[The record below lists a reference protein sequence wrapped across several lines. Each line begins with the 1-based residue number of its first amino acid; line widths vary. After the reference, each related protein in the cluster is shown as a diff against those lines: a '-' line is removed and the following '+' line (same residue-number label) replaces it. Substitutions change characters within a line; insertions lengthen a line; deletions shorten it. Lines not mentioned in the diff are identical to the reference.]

1 MFNWLEKI
9 IETVRNLNLSVDKYK
24 KDTIIQSLPSLT
36 YVNRAKKCIEEN
48 KLKEAE
54 NILNEALELPQ
65 EDALVYKYLGII
77 AEKTNRLDDA
87 LRAYKKSANI
97 NNQDK
102 DIWRKLGFAYVNC
115 NLCED
120 AEKAFENANKIAPS
134 NTDTFTGWGMALMK
148 QKRYSEA
155 HEKFIEASK
164 INKYNFM
171 AILLAA
177 IMEVRL
183 ERFDDA
189 EAKLNFLANVSPNES
204 NNYEYANLK
213 YIRGDYKS
221 AVHYAKKALEF
232 NQNMLP
238 VYLLLGRVY
247 TIWREEANALNAFE
261 EAFKREL
268 VTPNLFYEWGVSL
281 QKFERYEEAKEKFQ
295 KILELTPDEDDA
307 AGGIELC
314 NAVLAD
320 AAEAEKILL
329 VLIEKNPENYLAQK
343 GMAFAKFKKGEFE
356 DAVDAFKKVLKQEP
370 ADVINY
376 YYIALAYKNL
386 SNDILT
392 KEYFEHS
399 LKEYPEHVKSYIDYA
414 DYLIEK
420 GNFAEA
426 QRKLRRAL
434 KNNENNLDIL
444 NLLFHVS
451 YVLVKEKVCE
461 YNVKET
467 LSIADKIYLIDK
479 EAFRYEDEKADLVK
493 IINS

>member
-9 IETVRNLNLSVDKYK
+9 IDTVRNLNLSVDKYK

-48 KLKEAE
+48 NLKEAE

-87 LRAYKKSANI
+87 LRAYKKSAKI
-97 NNQDK
+97 NAQDR

-120 AEKAFENANKIAPS
+120 AEKVFENANKIAPS

-171 AILLAA
+171 SILLAA

-183 ERFDDA
+183 ERYDDA

-221 AVHYAKKALEF
+221 AVHYANKALEY
-232 NQNMLP
+232 NKNMLP

-247 TIWREEANALNAFE
+247 TIWRDEANALNAFE
-261 EAFKREL
+261 EALKREL
-268 VTPNLFYEWGVSL
+268 INPNLFYEWGISL
-281 QKFERYEEAKEKFQ
+281 QKFERYDDAKEKFL
-295 KILELTPDEDDA
+295 KILELTPDEKDA
-307 AGGIELC
+307 IAGVELC
-314 NAVLAD
+314 NAAYGNAD
-320 AAEAEKILL
+320 EAKIGLEKIL
-329 VLIEKNPENYLAQK
+329 EENPECYLAVK
-343 GMAFAKFKKGEFE
+343 GMALANYNTGMYEE
-356 DAVDAFKKVLKQEP
+356 AVEGFKKVLNIEP
-370 ADVINY
+370 SDVINY
-376 YYIALAYKNL
+376 YYISMAYKNI

-399 LKEYPEHVKSYIDYA
+399 LKENPEHVKSYIDYSL
-414 DYLIEK
+414 YLIDRSD
-420 GNFAEA
+420 FAEA

-434 KNNENNLDIL
+434 KNNENNLEIL

-467 LSIADKIYLIDK
+467 LSIADKIYSIDK
-479 EAFRYEDEKADLVK
+479 ESFRYEDEKADLVK

>member
-9 IETVRNLNLSVDKYK
+9 IETIRNLNLSVDKYK

-48 KLKEAE
+48 NLKEAE

-87 LRAYKKSANI
+87 LRAYKKSAKI
-97 NNQDK
+97 NAQDK
-102 DIWRKLGFAYVNC
+102 DIWRRLGFAYVNC
-115 NLCED
+115 NLCEE
-120 AEKAFENANKIAPS
+120 AEKAFENANKITPS

-155 HEKFIEASK
+155 HEKFVEASK

-171 AILLAA
+171 SILLAA

-183 ERFDDA
+183 ERYDDA

-221 AVHYAKKALEF
+221 AVHYANKALEY
-232 NQNMLP
+232 NKNMLP

-261 EAFKREL
+261 EALKREL
-268 VTPNLFYEWGVSL
+268 INPNLFYEWGISL
-281 QKFERYEEAKEKFQ
+281 QKFERYAEAKEKFQ
-295 KILELTPDEDDA
+295 KILELTPDEKDA
-307 AGGIELC
+307 AAGAELC
-314 NAVLAD
+314 NA
-320 AAEAEKILL
+320 AAGNAVEAKSALQNIL
-329 VLIEKNPENYLAQK
+329 EENPNCYLAVK
-343 GMAFAKFKKGEFE
+343 GMAFANYNTGLYEEAIEGFK
-356 DAVDAFKKVLKQEP
+356 AVLKQEP
-370 ADVINY
+370 SDVINY
-376 YYIALAYKNL
+376 YYIAMAYKKL

-399 LKEYPEHVKSYIDYA
+399 LKENPEHVKSYIDYSL
-414 DYLIEK
+414 YLIDK
-420 GNFAEA
+420 SDFAEA

-434 KNNENNLDIL
+434 KNNENNLEIL

-467 LSIADKIYLIDK
+467 LSIADKICSIDK
-479 EAFRYEDEKADLVK
+479 VAFKYEDEKADLVK

>member
-1 MFNWLEKI
+1 MSDWIEKI
-9 IETVRNLNLSVDKYK
+9 IETIKNLNLSVDKYK

-36 YVNRAKKCIEEN
+36 YVNRAKKCIEQN
-48 KLKEAE
+48 NFKEAE

-87 LRAYKKSANI
+87 LAAYKKSSKI
-97 NNQDK
+97 NSHDK

-120 AEKAFENANKIAPS
+120 AEKAFENANKISPS
-134 NTDTFTGWGMALMK
+134 NTDTYTGWGMSLMK
-148 QKRYSEA
+148 QKKYSEA

-183 ERFDDA
+183 ERYEDA

-213 YIRGDYKS
+213 YIKGDYKS
-221 AVHYAKKALEF
+221 AVHYAKKALEY
-232 NQNMLP
+232 NKNMLP

-247 TIWREEANALNAFE
+247 TLQLDETNALNAFE
-261 EAFKREL
+261 EAFKRDL
-268 VTPNLFYEWGVSL
+268 IAPNLFYEWGVSL
-281 QKFERYEEAKEKFQ
+281 QKFERFEDAKEKFL
-295 KILELTPDEDDA
+295 KILELTPDEEDA
-307 AGGIELC
+307 IAGLQLC
-314 NAVLAD
+314 NAVTGD
-320 AAEAEKILL
+320 VQEAEKGLASIL
-329 VLIEKNPENYLAQK
+329 EANPKKYLALK
-343 GMAFAKFKKGEFE
+343 GMAFVNFKTGKFE
-356 DAVDAFKKVLKQEP
+356 DAINGFKEVLKLEP
-370 ADVINY
+370 ADAANY
-376 YYIALAYKNL
+376 YYIALSYEKL

-399 LKEYPEHVKSYIDYA
+399 LKENPEHIKSYIDYA
-414 DYLIEK
+414 QYLINKEDY
-420 GNFAEA
+420 AEA

-434 KNNENNLDIL
+434 KNNENNIDIL

-451 YVLVKEKVCE
+451 YVLVKENVCE

-467 LSIADKIYLIDK
+467 LLIADKIYSIDK

-493 IINS
+493 IISS